1 MGKKEEQL
9 KVLEMMNDAR
19 KDLEVKYEK
28 YKSLHE
34 FETDPEEKKHLEKE
48 MGTVQVQLDYVK
60 GAIENCELQL
70 KKVKDK
76 EEQKKIENV
85 MKGVMLVGAYNENKR
100 IIAEKEKAMDEEVDI
115 VRDFHAVVH
124 ERARTIFTRKKFRYV
139 DETKVDQILKNEE
152 FKKMAAEDPY
162 KLKRDEK
169 DVQQEY
175 ENTIIRALNYIN
187 EEIGDDFA
195 ENEEKFKKFMSVVNG
210 YERAYKLLKDDP
222 RFDDSAKDASY
233 YAGKRKTYTK
243 DLEQY
248 GTEEDKKFFEELL
261 TDIDDLAIETRDLQN
276 EFLIGRSN
284 FINGNGYTKELIEK
298 EKKVLDK
305 IGTYRDKKNAQM
317 LKDVQEG
324 NDPTASAKMFSLALE
339 FVFPISQQLERD
351 SVMQKN
357 NELRE
362 KMEMW
367 YIYEKLPKE
376 GVMTIKKRNKKVEN
390 EVKAW
395 SKLKRMKRMAAG
407 NGDIMQSVCDWAVED
422 AAFLLA
428 RVKSPDPI
436 TKADEKDIKKKIAAI
451 VLCKVINDE
460 MTKKIDGPS
469 SYWDQIRNDFN
480 REKFDE
486 LAGKL
491 METKEFKNSLKQFM
505 KKGDIRDNT
514 IKFLAEDF
522 EANIAKEFTGKNAEH
537 RRMSMVVDD
546 GSRRPSQVSRKQ
558 SVAKESGRS
567 SASDDYDM
575 IRRPTEL
582 VRMSQKLPNKK

>member
-9 KVLEMMNDAR
+9 KVIEMMNDAR
-19 KDLEVKYEK
+19 TDLEGKYEK
-28 YKSLHE
+28 YKALHE
-34 FETDPEEKKHLEKE
+34 SETDPEEKKRLDKE
-48 MGTVQVQLDYVK
+48 MGTIQVQLDYVK

-85 MKGVMLVGAYNENKR
+85 MKGVMLIGAYNENKR
-100 IIAEKEKAMDEEVDI
+100 MIAEKEKEKAEEVDI
-115 VRDFHAVVH
+115 LRDFHTVVH
-124 ERARTIFTRKKFRYV
+124 EKARTIFSRKKFRYV
-139 DETKVDQILKNEE
+139 DESKIDQIIKNEE

-169 DVQQEY
+169 DVQLEY

-284 FINGNGYTKELIEK
+284 FIKGNGYTKELIEK

-376 GVMTIKKRNKKVEN
+376 GVQTVKKRNKQVED

-395 SKLKRMKRMAAG
+395 SKVQRIKRMTAG
-407 NGDIMQSVCDWAVED
+407 RGAIVQSVCDWTVED
-422 AAFLLA
+422 AAYLLA

-436 TKADEKDIKKKIAAI
+436 TKADEKKIKKQIAAI
-451 VLCKVINDE
+451 VLCKVIDE
-460 MTKKIDGPS
+460 ELNKKLDGPA
-469 SYWDQIRNDFN
+469 SYYHQIKNDFN

-486 LAGKL
+486 LANRI
-491 METKEFKNSLKQFM
+491 METREFKTALKKFM
-505 KKGDIRDNT
+505 QKGDIRVNT
-514 IKFLAEDF
+514 IRFLAEDY
-522 EANIAKEFTGKNAEH
+522 EAKISKEFTGKGTEH
-537 RRMSMVVDD
+537 RRMSTVVD
-546 GSRRPSQVSRKQ
+546 
-558 SVAKESGRS
+558 ENN
-567 SASDDYDM
+567 M
-575 IRRPTEL
+575 LRRPTEIR
-582 VRMSQKLPNKK
+582 RMTQRKPN